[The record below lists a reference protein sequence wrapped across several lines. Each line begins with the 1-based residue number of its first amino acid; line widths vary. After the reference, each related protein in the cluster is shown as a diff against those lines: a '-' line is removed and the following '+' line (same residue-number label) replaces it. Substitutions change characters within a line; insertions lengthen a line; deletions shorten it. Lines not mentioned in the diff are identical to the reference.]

1 MNRPLSLVV
10 GLAIASIFV
19 PGLLGQDRSVPY
31 DPATEPTVIAVA
43 KVQPAV
49 VNIATERVVRQTVED
64 PFDAFLNEFFGQPSM
79 GGRQVQRRQQSLGSG
94 FVVDPEGYIIT
105 NEHVVGRAADLKIAI
120 SFPDGS
126 IYDARYIAGDRQ
138 TDLALLKIEKKD
150 GKVFP
155 FIDLKR
161 LSPNHLGETVLA
173 LGNPLGYN
181 SSVSRGIISARD
193 REVTVED
200 VRYKKLLQ
208 TDAAI
213 NPGNSG
219 GPLIDLAGQLCGV
232 NSVRLAFTPDRN
244 PVQGIGFAISGQ
256 VVAEKFAMFR
266 ELAARAPALGSRPPV
281 PGAPGGVAPGAPR
294 ADAPSATLARKLFGL
309 EFQALTPALAS
320 VLGITAESGVLISDV
335 DMAGPAHS
343 AGLKRGLLVYKI
355 GRYEVSNP
363 ATIEKLLADVR
374 TGTQVDFVVGAAG
387 RRGSPFGFG
396 GSPQVAT
403 VTLVAR

>member
-1 MNRPLSLVV
+1 MNRSLSLVA
-10 GLAIASIFV
+10 GLAIASAAV
-19 PGLLGQDRSVPY
+19 SRLPGQDRTGTY
-31 DPATEPTVIAVA
+31 DPGTEQTVIAVA

-105 NEHVVGRAADLKIAI
+105 NEHVVGRAADLKISI

-126 IYDARYIAGDRQ
+126 TYDARYIAGDRQ
-138 TDLALLKIEKKD
+138 TDLAMLKIEKKD

-155 FIDLKR
+155 FIDLKK
-161 LSPNHLGETVLA
+161 LSPNHLGQTVLA

-181 SSVSRGIISARD
+181 SSVSRGILSARD

-266 ELAARAPALGSRPPV
+266 ELAARAPALGARGPAPA
-281 PGAPGGVAPGAPR
+281 APGGAK
-294 ADAPSATLARKLFGL
+294 ADPSNATLARKLFGL

-335 DMAGPAHS
+335 DMAGPGQS

-355 GRYEVSNP
+355 GRYEVSSP

-374 TGTQVDFVVGAAG
+374 GGTEVDFVVGAAG

-396 GSPQVAT
+396 GAPQLAT
-403 VTLVAR
+403 VTLVARDPR

>member
-1 MNRPLSLVV
+1 
-10 GLAIASIFV
+10 
-19 PGLLGQDRSVPY
+19 
-31 DPATEPTVIAVA
+31 
-43 KVQPAV
+43 
-49 VNIATERVVRQTVED
+49 
-64 PFDAFLNEFFGQPSM
+64 M

-94 FVVDPEGYIIT
+94 FVVDPEGFIIT

-126 IYDARYIAGDRQ
+126 TYDARYIAGDRQ

-155 FIDLKR
+155 FIDLKK
-161 LSPNHLGETVLA
+161 LSPNHLGQTVLA
-173 LGNPLGYN
+173 LGNPLGYS
-181 SSVSRGIISARD
+181 SSVSRGILSARD
-193 REVTVED
+193 REVAVEG

-244 PVQGIGFAISGQ
+244 PVQGIGFAITGQ

-266 ELAARAPALGSRPPV
+266 EQMARAPAPGSRPPGLGSTV
-281 PGAPGGVAPGAPR
+281 PAPGVARP
-294 ADAPSATLARKLFGL
+294 DAANVSLARKLFGL
-309 EFQALTPALAS
+309 EFQELTPALAS
-320 VLGITAESGVLISDV
+320 VLGINSESGVLISDV
-335 DMAGPAHS
+335 DMAGPGHS

-355 GRYEVSNP
+355 GRYDVGSP
-363 ATIEKLLADVR
+363 AMIEKLLKDVR
-374 TGTQVDFVVGAAG
+374 AGTEVDFVVGAAG

-396 GSPQVAT
+396 GTPQLAT

>member
-1 MNRPLSLVV
+1 MNPPPTIALLVA
-10 GLAIASIFV
+10 LALATTGV
-19 PGLLGQDRSVPY
+19 ARGQDRVATY
-31 DPATEPTVIAVA
+31 DPASEQTVLAVA
-43 KVQPAV
+43 RVQPAV
-49 VNIATERVVRQTVED
+49 VNIATERLVKQSVED
-64 PFDAFLNEFFGQPSM
+64 PFDSFLNEFFGQPSM

-126 IYDARYIAGDRQ
+126 TYDARYIAGDRQ
-138 TDLALLKIEKKD
+138 TDLALLKIEKRD

-161 LSPNHLGETVLA
+161 LSPNHLGQTVLA
-173 LGNPLGYN
+173 LGNPLGYT
-181 SSVSRGIISARD
+181 SSVSRGILSARD
-193 REVTVED
+193 REITVED

-244 PVQGIGFAISGQ
+244 PVSGMGFAISGQ

-266 ELAARAPALGSRPPV
+266 EQAARAPAPVLGARGPNPD
-281 PGAPGGVAPGAPR
+281 APGAVPGGPR
-294 ADAPSATLARKLFGL
+294 
-309 EFQALTPALAS
+309 
-320 VLGITAESGVLISDV
+320 
-335 DMAGPAHS
+335 
-343 AGLKRGLLVYKI
+343 
-355 GRYEVSNP
+355 
-363 ATIEKLLADVR
+363 
-374 TGTQVDFVVGAAG
+374 
-387 RRGSPFGFG
+387 
-396 GSPQVAT
+396 
-403 VTLVAR
+403 

>member
-1 MNRPLSLVV
+1 VV
-10 GLAIASIFV
+10 GLAIASATV
-19 PGLLGQDRSVPY
+19 AHVSGQDRTGAY
-31 DPATEPTVIAVA
+31 DPATEQTVIAVA

-64 PFDAFLNEFFGQPSM
+64 PFDSFLNEFFGQPSM

-126 IYDARYIAGDRQ
+126 TYDARYIAGDRQ
-138 TDLALLKIEKKD
+138 TDLALLKIEKRD

-161 LSPNHLGETVLA
+161 LSPNHLGQTVLA
-173 LGNPLGYN
+173 LGNPLGYT
-181 SSVSRGIISARD
+181 SSVSRGILSARD
-193 REVTVED
+193 REITVED

-244 PVQGIGFAISGQ
+244 PVQGMGFAISGQ

-266 ELAARAPALGSRPPV
+266 EQAARAPAPVLGARGPNPGV
-281 PGAPGGVAPGAPR
+281 PGAVPVGPR
-294 ADAPSATLARKLFGL
+294 VDPANATLARKMFGV

-363 ATIEKLLADVR
+363 ATIEKLLKDVR
-374 TGTQVDFVVGAAG
+374 AGTEVDFVVGAAG

-396 GSPQVAT
+396 GAPQLAT
-403 VTLVAR
+403 VTLVAREAR